1 MYHPSS
7 RQRRTLRT
15 PSLVVAVAVLSLL
28 AACGGS
34 DRPVASAPTTPE
46 VTPPSAGTP
55 PPVTT
60 PPTAGTP
67 ALQVAFMPDIHFH
80 DVYAT
85 FKDGSFP
92 GVFNPKSGLNATV
105 RLMHAQMTST
115 RLFNENYFAFLAA
128 LDDAVARGVKLIA
141 LPGDFS
147 DDGQPVHM
155 RGLKK
160 VLDSYAEK
168 HGLQFFAAPGN
179 HDPNRPLERAGG
191 KSDYLGLD
199 PNSGRVGFPQ
209 PVYSRGGNGDC
220 APGNYSGVWAKVGW
234 SYCTEE
240 VKELGYAGITE
251 ALDQHGFMPKAEYK
265 YFETPYSTYTYQNYT
280 VAEARTQAVWPK
292 REFEICAEGAGG
304 SYKKDGYTF
313 CRNVPDTSYLVEPV
327 EGLWLVGID
336 ANVYVPTGAGANDFA
351 GSGDAGY
358 NKMLTHK
365 PHVIAWL
372 KDVVARG
379 KAQGKQVVAFSHF
392 PMSEFFN
399 GASDDIIALLG
410 AGKMQ
415 MARRPTEDVTKALA
429 DTGLQ
434 VHVGGHMHF
443 NDTAIRKYEDGHGL
457 VNIQAPS
464 MAAYVPA
471 YKLLTFTDAKHIDV
485 QTVRLD
491 NVPRYDELFD
501 LYRQEHS
508 YFSDLG
514 FMLPGGSNGV
524 LWDKSILDAKS
535 YGDFST
541 RYMSELV
548 RLRLLNDDWR
558 CEMRELVKSPIYGSD
573 LLVLSQ
579 LKTQVTLKQLGNT
592 GNHGLLSN
600 AFFGCLADAG
610 GDGNSNPAYAG
621 DLAAAEARARA
632 LAHGA
637 GLRLEDF
644 NQWKAI
650 DLAGDFVR
658 LANAGDLAFADIP
671 ADRAKQYKLIAES
684 LAATDAT
691 LNLNGSQVRNDN
703 TVGAMFQARFKPLMA
718 IMLKLAKGAPTQH
731 FVIDLE
737 ANSLTD
743 LTTAA
748 TPF

>member
-1 MYHPSS
+1 M
-7 RQRRTLRT
+7 LRA
-15 PSLVVAVAVLSLL
+15 PLWVAAATALSIL

-34 DRPVASAPTTPE
+34 DNPVASAEPPSTGTPTTPE
-46 VTPPSAGTP
+46 VTPPPTEPTP
-55 PPVTT
+55 PATSAV
-60 PPTAGTP
+60 
-67 ALQVAFMPDIHFH
+67 QVAFMPDIHFH

-115 RLFNENYFAFLAA
+115 RLFNENYFAFIAA

-179 HDPNRPLERAGG
+179 HDPNRPIARAGG
-191 KSDYLGLD
+191 KSDYLGID
-199 PNSGRVGFPQ
+199 PNSGRVGYPQ
-209 PVYSRGGNGDC
+209 AIYSKGSGGCNDG
-220 APGNYSGVWAKVGW
+220 AYSGAWGKVGYT
-234 SYCTEE
+234 YCTEE
-240 VKELGYAGITE
+240 VLEMGYQGVTE
-251 ALDQHGFMPKAEYK
+251 ALDQHGFMPKAAYK
-265 YFETPYSTYTYQNYT
+265 YFETPYSTYKYQNYAL
-280 VAEARTQAVWPK
+280 AEAQAQAVWSK
-292 REFEICAEGAGG
+292 REFEICAQGAGG
-304 SYKKDGYTF
+304 AYKKSGYTF
-313 CRNVPDTSYLVEPV
+313 CHNVPDASYLVEPV
-327 EGLWLVGID
+327 DGLWLVGID
-336 ANVYVPTGAGANDFA
+336 ANVYVPTGAGANDFN

-415 MARRPTEDVTKALA
+415 MVRRPTEDVTKALA

-443 NDTAIRKYEDGHGL
+443 NDTAIRTYEDGHGL

-471 YKLLTFTDAKHIDV
+471 YKLLTFQDASHIDV
-485 QTVRLD
+485 KTVRLD
-491 NVPRYDELFD
+491 NVPRFDELFG
-501 LYRQEHS
+501 LYREEHR
-508 YFSDLG
+508 YFSDYG
-514 FMLPGGSNGV
+514 FMLPSGSNGV
-524 LWDKSILDAKS
+524 LWDKTILDAKT

-579 LKTQVTLKQLGNT
+579 LKTQVTLKELANT

-600 AFFGCLADAG
+600 AFFSCLADAG
-610 GDGNSNPAYAG
+610 GSGSANAAYAV

-632 LAHGA
+632 LANAA

-658 LANAGDLAFADIP
+658 LANAGDLAFSDIP
-671 ADRAKQYKLIAES
+671 ADRARQYKLLAEA
-684 LAATDAT
+684 LAATNAT
-691 LNLNGSQVRNDN
+691 LALNGDQVRNDN
-703 TVGAMFQARFKPLMA
+703 AVGAVFQARFKPLMA
-718 IMLKLAKGAPTQH
+718 ILLKLAKGAPTQH
-731 FVIDLE
+731 FVIDLK

-743 LTTAA
+743 LTTTG

>member
-1 MYHPSS
+1 MTLFSS
-7 RQRRTLRT
+7 RTSRA
-15 PSLVVAVAVLSLL
+15 PAAIVAAAVLSLL
-28 AACGGS
+28 SACGGS
-34 DRPVASAPTTPE
+34 NNDSSGFFFPPAAPAPAA
-46 VTPPSAGTP
+46 PPAAP
-55 PPVTT
+55 PPAAE
-60 PPTAGTP
+60 AG
-67 ALQVAFMPDIHFH
+67 AQVQVAFMPDIHFH
-80 DVYAT
+80 DVYAN

-92 GVFNPKSGLNATV
+92 GVFNPKSGRNATI

-115 RLFNENYFAFLAA
+115 RLFNENYFAFMAA

-155 RGLKK
+155 RGLTKI
-160 VLDSYAEK
+160 LDEYAAK
-168 HGLQFFAAPGN
+168 HGIQFFAAPGN
-179 HDPNRPLERAGG
+179 HDPNRPIERPGG
-191 KSDYLGLD
+191 KGDYLGLD
-199 PNSGRVGFPQ
+199 PNSGRAGFPQ
-209 PVYSRGGNGDC
+209 PIFSRGGNGDC
-220 APGNYSGVWAKVGW
+220 APANYSGEWGKVNF

-240 VKELGYAGITE
+240 VKEMGYAGITQV
-251 ALDQHGFMPKAEYK
+251 LDQHGFMPKAGFR

-280 VAEARTQAVWPK
+280 VAQAKEQAVWSK
-292 REFEICAEGAGG
+292 REFEICAQGAGG
-304 SYKKDGYTF
+304 VYKKDGYTF

-336 ANVYVPTGAGANDFA
+336 ANVYIPTGAGVNDFN

-379 KAQGKQVVAFSHF
+379 KKQGKQVVAFSHF

-415 MARRPTEDVTKALA
+415 MVRRPTEDVTKALA

-443 NDTAIRKYEDGHGL
+443 NDTAIRTYDDGHGL

-471 YKLLTFTDAKHIDV
+471 YKLLTFKDATHIDV

-491 NVPRYDELFD
+491 DVPRFDELFD
-501 LYRQEHS
+501 LYREEHR
-508 YFSDLG
+508 YFSDFG

-524 LWDKSILDAKS
+524 LWDKSVLDAKT

-558 CEMRELVKSPIYGSD
+558 CEMRELVKSPLYGSD

-579 LKTQVTLKQLGNT
+579 LQTKVTLKQLGNT

-600 AFFGCLADAG
+600 AFFACLSDAG
-610 GDGNSNPAYAG
+610 GDGSASADYAK
-621 DLAAAEARARA
+621 DYAAAELKARA
-632 LAHGA
+632 LANANGM
-637 GLRLEDF
+637 RLEDF

-671 ADRAKQYKLIAES
+671 ADRAKQYKLIAQA
-684 LAATDAT
+684 LGGTNAA
-691 LNLNGSQVRNDN
+691 LKLNGQQVTNDN
-703 TVGAMFQARFKPLMA
+703 VVNAVFQARFKPLME
-718 IMLKLAKGAPTQH
+718 ILLKLAKGAPTQH
-731 FVIDLE
+731 FVIDLQT
-737 ANSLTD
+737 NKLTD
-743 LTTAA
+743 MTTAP

>member
-1 MYHPSS
+1 MIFSFP
-7 RQRRTLRT
+7 RTARATSTL
-15 PSLVVAVAVLSLL
+15 AVAAAVLLL
-28 AACGGS
+28 SACGGS
-34 DRPVASAPTTPE
+34 DNQNAGFFPL
-46 VTPPSAGTP
+46 PPSGSNPGQTTP
-55 PPVTT
+55 PPAESA
-60 PPTAGTP
+60 PPV
-67 ALQVAFMPDIHFH
+67 QVAFMPDIHFH
-80 DVYAT
+80 DVYAN

-92 GVFNPKSGLNATV
+92 GVFNQKSGRNATI

-115 RLFNENYFAFLAA
+115 RLFNENYFAFITA

-160 VLDSYAEK
+160 VLDDYANK
-168 HGLQFFAAPGN
+168 HGIQFFAAPGN
-179 HDPNRPLERAGG
+179 HDPNKPLERAGG
-191 KSDYLGLD
+191 KADYLGID
-199 PNSGRVGFPQ
+199 AATNRVGAPQ
-209 PVYSRGGNGDC
+209 PIYSRGGNGDC
-220 APGNYSGVWAKVGW
+220 AASNYSGEWAKVNS

-240 VKELGYAGITE
+240 VKEQGYAGITE
-251 ALDQHGFMPKAEYK
+251 ALDQHGLMPKAGYR
-265 YFETPYSTYTYQNYT
+265 YFETPYSSYSYQNYDF
-280 VAEARTQAVWPK
+280 AKAKEQAAWSKRT
-292 REFEICAEGAGG
+292 FEICAQGAGG
-304 SYKKDGYTF
+304 TYKKDGYTF
-313 CRNVPDTSYLVEPV
+313 CHDVPDTSYLVEPV

-336 ANVYVPTGAGANDFA
+336 ANVYVPTGTGPNDFN

-379 KAQGKQVVAFSHF
+379 KKQGKQVVAFSHF

-415 MARRPTEDVTKALA
+415 MVRRPTEDVTKALA

-443 NDTAIRKYEDGHGL
+443 NDTAVRNYEDGHGL

-471 YKLLTFTDAKHIDV
+471 YKLLTFKDATHIDV

-491 NVPRYDELFD
+491 NVARFDELFD
-501 LYRQEHS
+501 LYREEHR
-508 YFSDLG
+508 FFTDFPG
-514 FMLPGGSNGV
+514 RLPGGSNGV
-524 LWDKSILDAKS
+524 LWDKTVLDAKN
-535 YGDFST
+535 YGEFNT

-579 LKTQVTLKQLGNT
+579 LQTKVTLKQLGNT
-592 GNHGLLSN
+592 GNRGLLSS
-600 AFFGCLADAG
+600 AFFSCLGDAG
-610 GDGNSNPAYAG
+610 GDGSAQQAAYAK
-621 DLAAAEARARA
+621 DYADAEAKARA
-632 LAHGA
+632 LAGA
-637 GLRLEDF
+637 SGMRLEDF

-671 ADRAKQYKLIAES
+671 ADRARQYKLIAQALEGTS
-684 LAATDAT
+684 AT
-691 LNLNGSQVRNDN
+691 LALNGSQQVMNDN
-703 TVGAMFQARFKPLMA
+703 PAHAVFQARFKPLMQ
-718 IMLKLAKGAPTQH
+718 ILLKLAKGAPTQH
-731 FVIDLE
+731 FTIDLQT
-737 ANSLTD
+737 NKLTD
-743 LTTAA
+743 MTSAPA
-748 TPF
+748 PF

>member
-1 MYHPSS
+1 MTFSIFRTSRAPSALA
-7 RQRRTLRT
+7 T
-15 PSLVVAVAVLSLL
+15 VAVLSVL

-34 DRPVASAPTTPE
+34 DNQPGAIVLPPAASTPAPAPGE
-46 VTPPSAGTP
+46 A
-55 PPVTT
+55 PPVVD
-60 PPTAGTP
+60 AGKP
-67 ALQVAFMPDIHFH
+67 VQVAFMPDIHFH
-80 DVYAT
+80 DVYAN
-85 FKDGSFP
+85 FQDGSFP
-92 GVFNPKSGLNATV
+92 GVFNPKSGRNATI

-115 RLFNENYFAFLAA
+115 RLFNENYFAFMTA

-160 VLDSYAEK
+160 VLDDYAAK
-168 HGLQFFAAPGN
+168 HGIRFFAAPGN

-191 KSDYLGLD
+191 KNDYLGLD

-209 PVYSRGGNGDC
+209 PIYSKGGNGDC
-220 APGNYSGVWAKVGW
+220 AAGNYSGAWAKVNF

-240 VKELGYAGITE
+240 VKELGYAGITQ
-251 ALDQHGFMPKAEYK
+251 ALDQHGFMPKDGYR
-265 YFETPYSTYTYQNYT
+265 YFETPYSTYTYQDYT
-280 VAEARTQAVWPK
+280 AAKAKEQAVWSK
-292 REFEICAEGAGG
+292 REFEICAQGAGG
-304 SYKKDGYTF
+304 TYKKDGYTF

-336 ANVYVPTGAGANDFA
+336 ANVYVPTGAGANDFN

-379 KAQGKQVVAFSHF
+379 KKQGKQVVAFSHF

-415 MARRPTEDVTKALA
+415 MVRRPTEDVTKALA

-443 NDTAIRKYEDGHGL
+443 NDTAVRTYDDGHGL

-471 YKLLTFTDAKHIDV
+471 YKLLTFNDASHIDV
-485 QTVRLD
+485 QTARLD
-491 NVPRYDELFD
+491 NVARFDELFD
-501 LYRQEHS
+501 LYREEHR
-508 YFSDLG
+508 YFSDFG

-524 LWDKSILDAKS
+524 LWDKSILDAKT

-558 CEMRELVKSPIYGSD
+558 CEMRELVKSPLYGSD

-579 LKTQVTLKQLGNT
+579 LQTKVTLKQLGNT

-600 AFFGCLADAG
+600 AFFACLGEAG
-610 GDGNSNPAYAG
+610 GDGSAQTAYSL
-621 DLAAAEARARA
+621 DYAAAEGKARA
-632 LAHGA
+632 LAAANGM
-637 GLRLEDF
+637 RLEDF

-671 ADRAKQYKLIAES
+671 ADRARQYKLIAQA
-684 LAATDAT
+684 LAGTNAT
-691 LNLNGSQVRNDN
+691 LALNGSQQVMNDN
-703 TVGAMFQARFKPLMA
+703 VVNAVFQARFKPLMD
-718 IMLKLAKGAPTQH
+718 ILLKLAKGAPTQH
-731 FVIDLE
+731 FVIDLKT
-737 ANSLTD
+737 NKLTD
-743 LTTAA
+743 LSSAP

>member
-1 MYHPSS
+1 MTFSI
-7 RQRRTLRT
+7 LRT
-15 PSLVVAVAVLSLL
+15 SRAPSLLACAAVLSLL

-34 DRPVASAPTTPE
+34 DNKPAVFLPSSSTPAPGQA
-46 VTPPSAGTP
+46 TPPAAEAAK
-55 PPVTT
+55 PV
-60 PPTAGTP
+60 
-67 ALQVAFMPDIHFH
+67 QVAFMPDIHFH
-80 DVYAT
+80 DVYAS

-92 GVFNPKSGLNATV
+92 GVFNPKSGRNATI
-105 RLMHAQMTST
+105 RQMQAQMTST
-115 RLFNENYFAFLAA
+115 RLFNENYFAFITA

-160 VLDSYAEK
+160 VLDDYAAK
-168 HGLQFFAAPGN
+168 YDLQFFAAPGN
-179 HDPNRPLERAGG
+179 HDPNTPMERPGG
-191 KSDYLGLD
+191 KGDYLGIAS
-199 PNSGRVGFPQ
+199 NGRVGAPQ
-209 PVYSRGGNGDC
+209 KIYSKGADACTAGS
-220 APGNYSGVWAKVGW
+220 YSGDWGKVGAV
-234 SYCTEE
+234 YCTEE
-240 VKELGYAGITE
+240 VKEMGYAGITE
-251 ALDQHGFMPKAEYK
+251 ALDQHGFMPKANYR
-265 YFETPYSTYTYQNYT
+265 YFETPYSTYTYQDYT
-280 VAEARTQAVWPK
+280 VAKAKEQAAWSK

-304 SYKKDGYTF
+304 GYKKSGYTF
-313 CRNVPDTSYLVEPV
+313 CHNVPDTSYLVEPV

-336 ANVYVPTGAGANDFA
+336 ANVYVPKGAGANDFN

-379 KAQGKQVVAFSHF
+379 KKQGKQVVAFSHF

-399 GASDDIIALLG
+399 GASDDIVALLG

-415 MARRPTEDVTKALA
+415 MVRRPTEDVTKALA
-429 DTGLQ
+429 ETGLQ

-443 NDTAIRKYEDGHGL
+443 NDTAVRNYDGGRGL

-471 YKLLTFTDAKHIDV
+471 YKLLTFNDATHIDV

-491 NVPRYDELFD
+491 NVARFDELFD
-501 LYRQEHS
+501 LYREEHR
-508 YFSDLG
+508 YFTDFPADL
-514 FMLPGGSNGV
+514 NGAV
-524 LWDKSILDAKS
+524 LWDKSVLDAKS

-548 RLRLLNDDWR
+548 RLRLLKDDWR
-558 CEMRELVKSPIYGSD
+558 CEMRELVKSPLNGAD

-579 LKTQVTLKQLGNT
+579 LQTSVTLKQLANT
-592 GNHGLLSN
+592 GNQGLLSG
-600 AFFGCLADAG
+600 AFFACLAEAG
-610 GDGNSNPAYAG
+610 GDGSAQAAYAI
-621 DLAAAEARARA
+621 DYAAAEAKARA
-632 LAHGA
+632 LASANGM
-637 GLRLEDF
+637 RLEDF

-671 ADRAKQYKLIAES
+671 TDRARQYKLIAQALEG
-684 LAATDAT
+684 TNAT
-691 LNLNGSQVRNDN
+691 LALNGSQQVMNDN
-703 TVGAMFQARFKPLMA
+703 PVNAVFQARFKPLMQ
-718 IMLKLAKGAPTQH
+718 ILLKLAKGAPTQH
-731 FVIDLE
+731 FVIDLKT
-737 ANSLTD
+737 NTLTD
-743 LTTAA
+743 LTTGP